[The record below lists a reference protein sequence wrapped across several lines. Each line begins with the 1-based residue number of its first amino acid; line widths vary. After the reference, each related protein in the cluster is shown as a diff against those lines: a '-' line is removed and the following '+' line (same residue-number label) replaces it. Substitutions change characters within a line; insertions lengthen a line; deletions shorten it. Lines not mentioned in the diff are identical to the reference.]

1 MRCDDS
7 AVKWNGIGGVSE
19 VNEIAVYLAWND
31 FKSMAG
37 MFQQEE
43 RREE

>member
-1 MRCDDS
+1 MRCGDS

-19 VNEIAVYLAWND
+19 MNETGVHLVWSG
-31 FKSMAG
+31 FKSMTG

>member
-19 VNEIAVYLAWND
+19 VNETGVPLVWKD
-31 FKSMAG
+31 FKSVVD

>member
-1 MRCDDS
+1 MRCGDS
-7 AVKWNGIGGVSE
+7 AVERSGIAGESGMNETGVPL
-19 VNEIAVYLAWND
+19 VWKD
-31 FKSMAG
+31 FKSVVD